1 MARVGGRPGGQWL
14 SRAVALASAEPD
26 RGAGQAGPAS
36 CVPPEAWRRPP
47 QPKYLVF
54 AGSQGRLVQLIL
66 AQTVGLGHLR
76 GRLFET

>member
-47 QPKYLVF
+47 QPEYLIF
-54 AGSQGRLVQLIL
+54 AGS
-66 AQTVGLGHLR
+66 
-76 GRLFET
+76 